1 LLTIYQVGEIVIP
14 DRSHHG
20 QDKNQKPKRKMRT
33 LLYSTITG
41 GRTASRS
48 RRAQIAELDGRM
60 PATRAAKAWGF
71 KSAATLK
78 KWVRSREWHH
88 VGKFATITDYYNV
101 SEFIEEAD
109 ICDITD
115 LVGLASDL
123 TAKGREQVLAP
134 LVANFVSLNLR
145 PSGPR
150 WRSTTGNLTK
160 HLIRCGCEVD
170 SNTAFRVITAI
181 KKGSTLQAEI
191 QKLQKKS

>member
-1 LLTIYQVGEIVIP
+1 
-14 DRSHHG
+14 
-20 QDKNQKPKRKMRT
+20 MRT
-33 LLYSTITG
+33 ALYSTLNG

-48 RRAQIAELDGRM
+48 LRAQLAEIDGRM
-60 PATRAAKAWGF
+60 PATRAAKSWGF

-78 KWVRSREWHH
+78 KWIRSREWHH

-109 ICDITD
+109 ICDLTE
-115 LVGLASDL
+115 LVGLAADL

-134 LVANFVSLNLR
+134 LVANFVRSNLR
-145 PSGPR
+145 PPGPR

-160 HLIRCGCEVD
+160 HLIRCGYEVD

-181 KKGSTLQAEI
+181 IKGSTLNAEI
-191 QKLQKKS
+191 QKLPKKS

>member
-1 LLTIYQVGEIVIP
+1 M
-14 DRSHHG
+14 
-20 QDKNQKPKRKMRT
+20 KKA
-33 LLYSTITG
+33 LYSTLTG

-48 RRAQIAELDGRM
+48 RRAQIAEIDGRM

-71 KSAATLK
+71 KSATALK
-78 KWVRSREWHH
+78 KWIRSREWHH
-88 VGKFATITDYYNV
+88 VGKFATATDYYDV
-101 SEFIEEAD
+101 SEFIQEAD

-134 LVANFVSLNLR
+134 LVANFVVSNLR
-145 PSGPR
+145 PCGPR

-160 HLIRCGCEVD
+160 HLIRSGCEVD

-181 KKGSTLQAEI
+181 TKGSTLQAEI
-191 QKLQKKS
+191 QKLLKKS